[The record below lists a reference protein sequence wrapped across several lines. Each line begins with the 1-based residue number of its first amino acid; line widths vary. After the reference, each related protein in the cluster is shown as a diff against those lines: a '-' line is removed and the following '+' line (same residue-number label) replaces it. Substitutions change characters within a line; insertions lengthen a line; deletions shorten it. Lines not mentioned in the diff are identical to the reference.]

1 MEGQMTIFDF
11 VDMPYGRTCQAHSV
25 REIRKERTTASSL
38 KSSAKSSSR
47 MPLFLDLRTAN
58 GQTLG
63 ASWDR
68 TGVSL
73 GEFMTHSS
81 SAFPK
86 EENGFVSYAI
96 SMDSQLQKFCLTLN
110 CSEKPREAIPS
121 KLSDILVENPDPKYS
136 LSQRACQG
144 ILNRADKRGKALP
157 EELRKA
163 LERQAVTP

>member
-1 MEGQMTIFDF
+1 MTIFDF
-11 VDMPYGRTCQAHSV
+11 VDSPYGKTCQAHSV
-25 REIRKERTTASSL
+25 LEHQRERTFASSS
-38 KSSAKSSSR
+38 KSSAKSSTR
-47 MPLFLDLRTAN
+47 MPLFLDLRTES
-58 GQTLG
+58 GQTPD

-86 EENGFVSYAI
+86 EENGFVSFAI
-96 SMDSQLQKFCLTLN
+96 SMDSRLPKFCLTLN
-110 CSEKPREAIPS
+110 CSEKPRTKIPS
-121 KLSDILVENPDPKYS
+121 KLSDILVQNPDSKYS

-144 ILNRADKRGKALP
+144 ILNRANKRGKELP
-157 EELRKA
+157 PELREA